1 MLIKSPSDLTG
12 ADSGS
17 FAAPR
22 RTIRGK
28 LYGVLCAG
36 MH

>member
-12 ADSGS
+12 AVGDSS
-17 FAAPR
+17 AAPR